1 MAGILIGVD
10 VAEDGTSTTVYG
22 ERYSDGTF
30 RITHMSKTPATP
42 AKGIVHKWKP
52 LSLEPRFQ
60 FGDVVRL
67 KDQVVLSEEA
77 GRGRWMIISDK
88 ATRVST
94 SAGSKLPAICIVP
107 PSGSWTA
114 GEVDSVWIDQMV
126 RAE

>member
-10 VAEDGTSTTVYG
+10 VAKDGTSTTVYG

-30 RITHMSKTPATP
+30 RITHMTRE
-42 AKGIVHKWKP
+42 IMP
-52 LSLEPRFQ
+52 LVFH

-88 ATRVST
+88 ATRVSST
-94 SAGSKLPAICIVP
+94 AGQKLPAICIVP
-107 PSGSWTA
+107 PTPAWTA
-114 GEVDSVWIDQMV
+114 GDVDGVWIDQMV

>member
-67 KDQVVLSEEA
+67 NVALSEEA

-88 ATRVST
+88 ATRFSST
-94 SAGSKLPAICIVP
+94 AGQKLPAICLVP
-107 PSGSWTA
+107 PTPAWTA
-114 GEVDSVWIDQMV
+114 GEVDGVWIDQMV